1 MYIIAKEDGYH
12 TSYIVKKKNTAPIT
26 FSKKRRNAYE
36 YTTKKMAD
44 KIAIGLSKTYTSAV
58 FKVIN
63 T

>member
-1 MYIIAKEDGYH
+1 MYIIVKEEGRTTTYA
-12 TSYIVKKKNTAPIT
+12 VKRKNTAPIT

-36 YTTKKMAD
+36 YTTKKIAD
-44 KIAIGLSKTYTSAV
+44 KIAVGLSKTYPSAV

>member
-1 MYIIAKEDGYH
+1 MYIIERQDGYH
-12 TSYIVKKKNTAPIT
+12 TSYIVKKRNTAPIT

-36 YTTKKMAD
+36 YTTKKIAD
-44 KIAIGLSKTYTSAV
+44 KTASFLSKEYPSAV